1 MLKWG
6 AARVMAAGAIFTLS
20 FWIGF
25 GISQQVGTP
34 TGPGPDILPPKFQHA
49 VGDRI
54 AGQYVFRYET
64 FGNQAFWTDAMQL
77 PQGIAEAGLTP
88 PQVLQLGLNVNFDA
102 LNQATREALG
112 VALKQVQAGVDPD
125 RTGFGDPRVTLS
137 LINQNAVM
145 GVVAFDRYNCRKPP
159 GNTGTLDLAR
169 GDRVGIS
176 CSVCHSITD
185 NSVLGQIRP

>member
-54 AGQYVFRYET
+54 AGQYVFR
-64 FGNQAFWTDAMQL
+64 
-77 PQGIAEAGLTP
+77 
-88 PQVLQLGLNVNFDA
+88 
-102 LNQATREALG
+102 
-112 VALKQVQAGVDPD
+112 
-125 RTGFGDPRVTLS
+125 
-137 LINQNAVM
+137 
-145 GVVAFDRYNCRKPP
+145 
-159 GNTGTLDLAR
+159 
-169 GDRVGIS
+169 
-176 CSVCHSITD
+176 
-185 NSVLGQIRP
+185 